1 MAMITDILL
10 DTLLD
15 VARLVPFLFLTYLL
29 MEWMEHTTDGAFE
42 SFLEK
47 HRKSA
52 PIFAS
57 LFGLVPECGFSSAAG
72 NLYTTG
78 VISAGTMIAVF
89 LSTSDEMVPI
99 LVSSQVQPMVIFR
112 ILAVKFVTA
121 CIAGLLA
128 DRFSIHRR
136 ADIES
141 FCERE
146 NCECDDGIFKS
157 ALKHTLRIVFWLF
170 VLTFFINGFMEL
182 FGEEALRSF
191 VIAHEKSGVMIIL
204 CTLIGL
210 IPSCASSVLLSKLY
224 LEGIIS
230 FAAVNAGLLANA
242 GLGLMVLFR
251 VNPDWKNNLKI
262 VLYIVAVS
270 IITGFLLNILF
281 PGLV

>member
-1 MAMITDILL
+1 MAVIPDILL
-10 DTLLD
+10 DTVID
-15 VARLVPFLFLTYLL
+15 VARLLPFLFLTYLL
-29 MEWMEHTTDGAFE
+29 MEWMEHETDGKFE

-47 HRKSA
+47 HQKSA
-52 PIFAS
+52 PVFAS
-57 LFGLVPECGFSSAAG
+57 LFGLIPECGFSSAAG

-99 LVSSQVQPMVIFR
+99 LISSQAEFGMILR
-112 ILAVKFVTA
+112 ILAVKFIAA
-121 CIAGLLA
+121 CAAGLLA
-128 DRFSIHRR
+128 DRFSVHRK

-146 NCECDDGIFKS
+146 NCECDEGIFKS
-157 ALKHTLRIVFWLF
+157 ALRHTLRILFWL
-170 VLTFFINGFMEL
+170 LIITFLINGVMEI
-182 FGEEALRSF
+182 FGEEALRAL
-191 VIAHEKSGVMIIL
+191 VAAHPESEIIL

-210 IPSCASSVLLSKLY
+210 IPSCASSVLLSRLY
-224 LEGIIS
+224 LDHVIR
-230 FAAVNAGLLANA
+230 FASVNAGLLANA

-262 VLYIVAVS
+262 VLYIIAVS
-270 IITGFLLNILF
+270 LFTGFLLNYLL

>member
-1 MAMITDILL
+1 MAMITEILL
-10 DTLLD
+10 DTLMD

-29 MEWMEHTTDGAFE
+29 MEWMEHQTDGAFE

-47 HRKSA
+47 HRRSA

-57 LFGLVPECGFSSAAG
+57 LFGLIPECGFSSATG
-72 NLYTTG
+72 SLYTTG
-78 VISAGTMIAVF
+78 VISAGTLIAVF
-89 LSTSDEMVPI
+89 LATSDEMVPI
-99 LVSSQVQPMVIFR
+99 LVSSRAEPAVIFR
-112 ILAVKFVTA
+112 ILAVKFVVA

-128 DRFSIHRR
+128 DRFSIHRK

-157 ALKHTLRIVFWLF
+157 ALKHTVRITLWLL
-170 VLTFFINGFMEL
+170 VLTALINGFMAVL
-182 FGEEALRSF
+182 GEEALRSF
-191 VIAHEKSGVMIIL
+191 VIAHKESGIVI

-210 IPSCASSVLLSKLY
+210 IPSCASSILLSKLY
-224 LEGIIS
+224 LDHIIS

-251 VNPDWKNNLKI
+251 VNPDWKNNMKI

-270 IITGFLLNILF
+270 LITGFILNYLF